1 MLIHEHEITR
11 DNGERH
17 LIICFSVHQATIYS
31 SEITL
36 EHDRCAALR
45 IAKDKERVISEFLQT
60 FQGRDYTEKEVL
72 KAYSK
77 IDKYFKDV
85 YKEKYPRGGYRGGGR
100 PKGSRTE
107 RTERLN
113 LAVTPDEK
121 AAVIEFLDNYR
132 KTGKLEDIK
141 AELAPYLK
149 QIDDAFG
156 NEEAAREKWRQDM
169 LRCNPA
175 LLKYMLEY
183 YKIFGIEETIAAA
196 RKKYIKPTIEK
207 PKKVKTGDSDKYI
220 NAVREIQAEQEK
232 SRPKLRTLDEAY
244 KEYQEKHKRG

>member
-1 MLIHEHEITR
+1 MKIEEIKDGNFSRINIIEHRAIVKTYS
-11 DNGERH
+11 
-17 LIICFSVHQATIYS
+17 IMYS
-31 SEITL
+31 SDSDRYNQLCKYIEELNEGSIRFRGKQKELIKAFGEID
-36 EHDRCAALR
+36 DRF
-45 IAKDKERVISEFLQT
+45 KEL
-60 FQGRDYTEKEVL
+60 
-72 KAYSK
+72 
-77 IDKYFKDV
+77 
-85 YKEKYPRGGYRGGGR
+85 YKELYPHGGWRKGGR

-121 AAVIEFLDNYR
+121 AAVLDFLDNYR

-207 PKKVKTGDSDKYI
+207 PKKVKTGVSDKYI

-244 KEYQEKHKRG
+244 KEYQDRHKGGKNGK

>member
-77 IDKYFKDV
+77 IDKHFKDV

-100 PKGSRTE
+100 PKGSKTE
-107 RTERLN
+107 KTERLN
-113 LAVTPDEK
+113 IAVTPDEK
-121 AAVIEFLDNYR
+121 AAVIEFLENYR

-141 AELAPYLK
+141 AELAPYLRK
-149 QIDDAFG
+149 IDDGFE
-156 NEEAAREKWRQDM
+156 NDNKAREKWRQDM

-175 LLKYMLEY
+175 LLKYMLDY
-183 YKIFGIEETIAAA
+183 FKLFGVEGTIIAA
-196 RKKYIKPTIEK
+196 REKYSEKCSKPS
-207 PKKVKTGDSDKYI
+207 KVPDEY
-220 NAVREIQAEQEK
+220 IQAVEKIQNEQP
-232 SRPKLRTLDEAY
+232 RRKLRTLDEAY
-244 KEYQEKHKRG
+244 KEYQEKHKRGQK